1 MPVTLEAIDITL
13 IALYFVGMAA
23 VGIIFWARGGG
34 DGGGQDEAES
44 FFLAGRSMRWPAVG
58 LSLFV
63 SNVGS
68 EHLLG
73 LAGSASATG
82 VACAYFEW
90 SAALHL
96 LLLGWL
102 FAPVYLR
109 CGIAT
114 LPEYLGR
121 RYGPRLRRWLS
132 LISLVLYLLTK
143 LSVSIYS
150 AATVLTSVFGWPR
163 WIAAAGLVGLTACY
177 TAVGGLAAV
186 IVTDVAQSVVML
198 VGAVTMTAVGFG
210 REWSRFFHIYKPPDD
225 PSFPTLGMLL
235 GQHAAV
241 QACGI
246 DPGIIARKL
255 FDAELYPANGT
266 ATPNQAFPLLLQHTL
281 PPGLLGLN
289 LAAAVAACMS
299 SLDSVFT
306 AAASL
311 FCLDLYRG
319 WLRPAA
325 SPHEAF
331 CALLAVLTLLWLP
344 IIDVLSD
351 QIFLYKEAVMAYLAP
366 PIVSVYLLG
375 PFPLP
380 RRTWRERVLWRR
392 ANATGAAAS
401 FAVGYTLG
409 FGRMAGEVWCKLH
422 PPRPG
427 SAADALFVRLHFL
440 YAGLLLCLA
449 CLATHAAVS
458 WAAQGADGGEG
469 RAVDE
474 TLLAK
479 CSCGGEGGRRAAPAP
494 KDPAPTEWLPASLPD
509 ETHHAGG
516 KAGDEPRGGDL
527 RIRGRHG
534 SRSSRVNDGLAVALV
549 AVIVG
554 LVAGFM

>member
-210 REWSRFFHIYKPPDD
+210 RVGGMSGLRSEPPPSLTSEEWSRFFHIYKPPDD

-235 GQHAAV
+235 GQHVAGVWYWCLDQAIV
-241 QACGI
+241 QRVLSTRTVHHAKASCLLAGFLKI
-246 DPGIIARKL
+246 TPMFLMAYPGIIARKL
-255 FDAELYPANGT
+255 FDAELYPANGI

-325 SPHEAF
+325 SPHEVGRD
-331 CALLAVLTLLWLP
+331 CAISEVC
-344 IIDVLSD
+344 
-351 QIFLYKEAVMAYLAP
+351 
-366 PIVSVYLLG
+366 
-375 PFPLP
+375 
-380 RRTWRERVLWRR
+380 
-392 ANATGAAAS
+392 NA
-401 FAVGYTLG
+401 L
-409 FGRMAGEVWCKLH
+409 
-422 PPRPG
+422 
-427 SAADALFVRLHFL
+427 
-440 YAGLLLCLA
+440 
-449 CLATHAAVS
+449 
-458 WAAQGADGGEG
+458 
-469 RAVDE
+469 
-474 TLLAK
+474 
-479 CSCGGEGGRRAAPAP
+479 AAPYNHCR
-494 KDPAPTEWLPASLPD
+494 WSASARPS
-509 ETHHAGG
+509 A
-516 KAGDEPRGGDL
+516 RC
-527 RIRGRHG
+527 
-534 SRSSRVNDGLAVALV
+534 SRC
-549 AVIVG
+549 
-554 LVAGFM
+554 